1 MKAPSEVVV
10 RGAATGFKQT
20 IEAGGVHLVADEP
33 TELGGTNDGPTP
45 YDYLL
50 TALGSCTSMT
60 VGLYARK
67 HGFPL
72 TDVTVRLKHERIH
85 ETDCEEC
92 AEHPRRIERITITLE
107 LAGALSDEQRARLR
121 EVAGRCPVHQTLT
134 SKLDIRIQ

>member
-67 HGFPL
+67 HGWPL

-92 AEHPRRIERITITLE
+92 AEHPRRIERITLTLE